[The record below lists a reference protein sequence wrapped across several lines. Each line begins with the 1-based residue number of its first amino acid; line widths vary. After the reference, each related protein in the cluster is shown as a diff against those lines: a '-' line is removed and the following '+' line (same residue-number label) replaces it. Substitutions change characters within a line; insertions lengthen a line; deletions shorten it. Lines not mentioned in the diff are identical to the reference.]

1 MIVTLTDDNFAEKV
15 LAASEPVLVD
25 VWAPWCGPC
34 QMMGPV
40 IDELAEEFSGRAVVA
55 KLNVEE
61 CPRLAQEYAIRSIPT
76 LLIFKGGQLVEQLVG
91 LQSKELLTKKLRDL
105 LAAEG

>member
-1 MIVTLTDDNFAEKV
+1 MTVVLTDDNFAEKV
-15 LAASEPVLVD
+15 LAADEPVLVD

-34 QMMGPV
+34 QMMGP
-40 IDELAEEFSGRAVVA
+40 IINELAEDFSGRAVVA

-61 CPRLAQEYAIRSIPT
+61 CPRLTQQYAIRSIPT

-91 LQSKELLTKKLRDL
+91 LQSKELLTKKLQDL
-105 LAAEG
+105 LAAES

>member
-1 MIVTLTDDNFAEKV
+1 MTVVLTDDNFAEKV
-15 LAASEPVLVD
+15 LAADEPVLVD

-34 QMMGPV
+34 QMMGP
-40 IDELAEEFSGRAVVA
+40 IINELAEDFSGRAVVA

-61 CPRLAQEYAIRSIPT
+61 CPRLAQKYAIRSIPT

-91 LQSKELLTKKLRDL
+91 LQSKELLTKKLQDL
-105 LAAEG
+105 LAAES